1 MKKSLYDKMP
11 KHKLMLNP
19 KSYRMAHPV
28 YSEKEVERVKFTHKA
43 PEGIRD
49 KVTRFAI
56 KATRS
61 SFDVVSGYD
70 PKTLDERG
78 WMNRVIFLET
88 IAGVPG
94 MVGGMQRHLRSLRTL
109 ERDHGW
115 IHHLLQEA
123 ENERMHLFF
132 FLKLRN
138 PGILYRLIIALG
150 QGVFFNA
157 YFFGYLLT
165 PSTCHRFVGYL
176 EEEAVHTYTVLLEQI
191 DNGNLKHWAQM
202 GAPKEAIEYYNL
214 PENASFRDMVA
225 HVRADEA
232 CHRDLN
238 HHFADIPWYEDVDSH
253 EVKVNKEEE
262 AVSDFEFSIGTG
274 DKATEETIKRAEDDE
289 KNTKV

>member
-1 MKKSLYDKMP
+1 MKKSLLDKMP
-11 KHKLMLNP
+11 KHKLMLDP
-19 KSYRMAHPV
+19 KSYRMAHPI
-28 YSEKEVERVKFTHKA
+28 YSQSEVEQVKFTHKA

-138 PGILYRLIIALG
+138 PGVLYRLIIAAG
-150 QGVFFNA
+150 QGIFFNA
-157 YFFGYLLT
+157 YFLMYMIT

-202 GAPKEAIEYYNL
+202 RAPQEAIEYYNL
-214 PENASFRDMVA
+214 PNDASFRDMVS

-238 HHFADIPWYEDVDSH
+238 HHFADIPWYECVDSH
-253 EVKVNKEEE
+253 EVTINTE
-262 AVSDFEFSIGTG
+262 AKAEQELDFHIGTG
-274 DKATEETIKRAEDDE
+274 EKDATSATKDDE
-289 KNTKV
+289 KNTKL